1 MIDGIPAAEDR
12 PPIMRFN
19 GDATQLPAFLTR
31 AAQRPRRTYRLTH
44 TPGGTDMSTM
54 TTRPATS
61 DVVDLVLAALAAD
74 GVAIIP
80 DVLTA
85 TEASEA
91 LDALLNMPS
100 ENIFGDLVGD
110 ATS

>member
-1 MIDGIPAAEDR
+1 
-12 PPIMRFN
+12 
-19 GDATQLPAFLTR
+19 
-31 AAQRPRRTYRLTH
+31 
-44 TPGGTDMSTM
+44 MSTM

-80 DVLTA
+80 EVLTA

-100 ENIFGDLVGD
+100 VNIFRDLVGD
-110 ATS
+110 PTS

>member
-1 MIDGIPAAEDR
+1 M
-12 PPIMRFN
+12 
-19 GDATQLPAFLTR
+19 
-31 AAQRPRRTYRLTH
+31 
-44 TPGGTDMSTM
+44 
-54 TTRPATS
+54 
-61 DVVDLVLAALAAD
+61 LAALAAD

-100 ENIFGDLVGD
+100 ENILGDLVGD

>member
-1 MIDGIPAAEDR
+1 
-12 PPIMRFN
+12 MRFN
-19 GDATQLPAFLTR
+19 GDATQLPVFLTR
-31 AAQRPRRTYRLTH
+31 AAQTPRRTYRLTR
-44 TPGGTDMSTM
+44 TLLGGTDMSTM
-54 TTRPATS
+54 TTRPAAS
-61 DVVDLVLAALAAD
+61 DVVDLVVAALAAD